1 MIKLNT
7 INLNNPELA
16 SAFYSFIVAGL
27 FSFLSFYDTNAES
40 YLFPR
45 IIAITL
51 MGFSVILLIINLQAS
66 QALARVDTNHNKD
79 NQFFKILP
87 GLIIGIIYM
96 TLMDIVGFYT
106 CSFLVFLSFLL
117 LYGKRAMLDP
127 KAFVKKTAVSVAFVF
142 VLYLLFWQG
151 LHVRTPT
158 GWLF

>member
-1 MIKLNT
+1 MIKLSA
-7 INLNNPELA
+7 INLKSPELA
-16 SAFYSFIVAGL
+16 TAFYSIIVAGL
-27 FSFLSFYDTNAES
+27 FSFLSFYDTDAEN

-45 IIAITL
+45 IIAIAL

-66 QALARVDTNHNKD
+66 QALAKDSTDDNKG

-96 TLMDIVGFYT
+96 ALMDIVGFYT
-106 CSFLVFLSFLL
+106 SSFLAFLSFLL
-117 LYGKRAMLDP
+117 LYGKREMLDP
-127 KAFVKKTAVSVAFVF
+127 KAFVKKVTVSVGFVF

-151 LHVRTPT
+151 LYVRTPT